1 MDKSEPK
8 RSIRA
13 FILLGFIL
21 AISAVAIMGYQAY
34 RSVNALAN
42 DLQEAA
48 TEDPYLAS
56 LNQILNALTSAE
68 SDVRAYT
75 ITRDTQEDKPKCE
88 AAILGVNVLLEEIEE
103 THAGKSSFT
112 QIQKLIEEK
121 LEIMQD
127 LTALV
132 DTNQSREV
140 YERFSKE
147 LDKVVKANRPER
159 VSSNVPDIK
168 PVEAPEPVKSVTV
181 EEPEVTEE
189 MSRAEA
195 RRQKKRERKEK
206 GNFIQRLLN
215 NDQKA
220 NENKTPLEVGIT
232 PPIVSNSPSQE
243 ATELP
248 QNQPQ
253 KPASVSYRP
262 EKMVQELQSSL
273 TEIEAEELIEREIIQ
288 GEIAELTRE
297 GQEVMRDIKS
307 MVKRLEARDSKETL
321 VMAEN
326 AEEQADDTTN
336 FIAWFSSGVLLLC
349 LVLIAV
355 IFGDMARNN
364 RLQRRLQEE
373 KGRAEKLAKVKEEFL
388 ANMSHEIRTPMNALI
403 GFSEQLAQTP
413 LRAKQSSLLQPIRNS
428 AHYLLA
434 LINDILDYS
443 KLESGKF
450 KLENTTFQPLAL
462 LNEVLQTLQPLAQ
475 KKGIALKGEGFAA
488 LPLALKGDPL
498 RLRQMLFNLLG
509 NAIKFTEEGSVR
521 LKAEILKTASKS
533 VELQFAIIDTGIGI
547 PEDQLK
553 KVFQNFVQADSG
565 TTRRF
570 GGTGLGLSITQ
581 KLAKLHKG
589 EVKIDS
595 QLGKGTTVSLVL
607 PYSIGREEDV
617 PQKPQNVQLKP
628 QQLQGKKILVADDEA
643 YNRELIAIIL
653 DKWGV
658 EAKIVN
664 DGKEALA
671 QVKQQA
677 FDIILMDLRMPELD
691 GIEVTK
697 ETRKLGIKTPILAL
711 TATST
716 EEEIS
721 TALEAGMNGHLLKPF
736 QEADL
741 LATISHLLG
750 LPMDVEVETLN
761 PAKEAVELEGVSAE
775 DQFSLV
781 HLEKLTNHNPQALER
796 MLQLFL
802 GAATENISGL
812 EQAIV
817 QRDWES
823 ISMRAHKLV
832 PPCRHL
838 GLEGLVSQLKAIE
851 AQADR
856 QEDWEGLVQALTEG
870 LEKLKTVV
878 SKVEARMEA

>member
-1 MDKSEPK
+1 
-8 RSIRA
+8 
-13 FILLGFIL
+13 
-21 AISAVAIMGYQAY
+21 
-34 RSVNALAN
+34 
-42 DLQEAA
+42 
-48 TEDPYLAS
+48 
-56 LNQILNALTSAE
+56 
-68 SDVRAYT
+68 
-75 ITRDTQEDKPKCE
+75 
-88 AAILGVNVLLEEIEE
+88 LGVNVLLEEIEA
-103 THAGKSSFT
+103 THADKSSFT

-121 LEIMQD
+121 LELMQE

-140 YERFSKE
+140 YERFSQE
-147 LDKVVKANRPER
+147 LDKVVKASRPAK
-159 VSSNVPDIK
+159 VSSSLPDIK
-168 PVEAPEPVKSVTV
+168 PVEAPEPIQTTEE

-215 NDQKA
+215 NDPKPSDNTA
-220 NENKTPLEVGIT
+220 PLEVAVT
-232 PPIVSNSPSQE
+232 PPIVSNSPSSN
-243 ATELP
+243 TKELP
-248 QNQPQ
+248 PSRPQ
-253 KPASVSYRP
+253 KPASVSYKP

-297 GQEVMRDIKS
+297 GQEVMDDIKS
-307 MVKRLEARDSKETL
+307 MVKRLEARDTKETL

-336 FIAWFSSGVLLLC
+336 FIAWFSSAVLLLC

-364 RLQRRLQEE
+364 RLQRRLQQE

-413 LRAKQSSLLQPIRNS
+413 LRASQTSLLQPIRNS

-450 KLENTTFQPLAL
+450 KLESTTFQPLAL

-475 KKGIALKGEGFAA
+475 KKGITLKGEGFDR

-521 LKAEILKTASKS
+521 LQAETIKEDGKSIELK
-533 VELQFAIIDTGIGI
+533 FAIIDTGIGI

-581 KLAKLHKG
+581 KLAKLHQG
-589 EVKIDS
+589 AVDIDS
-595 QLGKGTTVSLVL
+595 QLGQGTTVSLVL
-607 PYSIGREEDV
+607 PYQIGREEDV
-617 PQKPQNVQLKP
+617 PQKPQHIQLKP
-628 QQLQGKKILVADDEA
+628 QQLRDKRILVADDEA
-643 YNRELIAIIL
+643 YNRELIALIL

-658 EAKIVN
+658 KAEIVN
-664 DGKEALA
+664 DGKAALA
-671 QVKQQA
+671 KIKDQA
-677 FDIILMDLRMPELD
+677 YDIILMDLRMPELD
-691 GIEVTK
+691 GIGVTQ
-697 ETRKLGIKTPILAL
+697 ETRKLGIDTPILAL

-716 EEEIS
+716 EEEI
-721 TALEAGMNGHLLKPF
+721 TQALGAGMNGHLLKPF

-741 LATISHLLG
+741 LATITHLLG
-750 LPMDVEVETLN
+750 LPMDVEIEKVPPTPENQT
-761 PAKEAVELEGVSAE
+761 ELEASIPE

-802 GAATENISGL
+802 GAASENISGL
-812 EQAIV
+812 EQAIA
-817 QRDWES
+817 QKDWDS

-851 AQADR
+851 NQADR
-856 QEDWEGLVQALTEG
+856 QEDWDDLVVALTEG

-878 SKVEARMEA
+878 SSIEARIKA